1 MIMYWKELVVPW
13 GESDP
18 FGLVYFP
25 RMLAWFNDTEHELFT
40 TLGYPIGKMVR
51 EDRTT
56 FVMGEIHFR
65 FVGPAAYG
73 ERIKSTITLDRI
85 GNSTL
90 HWNCKAINADTRA
103 TVTEGRAVRIYAKI
117 LEDGNLKSQK
127 IPDEMREMLSSP
139 GRLDYLDVNKDDG
152 ILGPIQT
159 PTSSAE

>member
-25 RMLAWFNDTEHELFT
+25 RMLEWFNETEHEMFST
-40 TLGYPIGKMVR
+40 IGYSIKNMIKK
-51 EDRTT
+51 DRTT

-73 ERIKSTITLDRI
+73 ERVKSTITLDRI

-90 HWNCKAINADTRA
+90 YWNCKAINAESGA
-103 TVTEGRAVRIYAKI
+103 AITEGRAIRVYAHIKD
-117 LEDGNLKSQK
+117 DGNLKSVR
-127 IPDEMREMLSSP
+127 IPDEMREVLMAP
-139 GRLDYLDVNKDDG
+139 GKLNYLDVDQDDS
-152 ILGPIQT
+152 LK
-159 PTSSAE
+159 